1 MDMKEWI
8 ASLPGSPRP
17 TPAAKAAGIDP
28 STISCQ
34 LKRGRLSAENVI
46 ILCRCFGKSP
56 LDGLAETGYILHTD
70 IEGVSIDE
78 ALEIATNKQIR
89 DEVIRRIKVD

>member
-28 STISCQ
+28 
-34 LKRGRLSAENVI
+34 
-46 ILCRCFGKSP
+46 
-56 LDGLAETGYILHTD
+56 D

>member
-17 TPAAKAAGIDP
+17 TPAAQAAGIDP
-28 STISCQ
+28 STISRQ

-46 ILCRCFGKSP
+46 ILCRCFGK
-56 LDGLAETGYILHTD
+56 LHLHGLAETGDILHPD
-70 IEGVSIDE
+70 IDGVSIDE
-78 ALEIATNKQIR
+78 ALKIATNKQIR

>member
-28 STISCQ
+28 STISRQ

-70 IEGVSIDE
+70 IEGVSVDE

-89 DEVIRRIKVD
+89 DEVIRRITVD

>member
-1 MDMKEWI
+1 M
-8 ASLPGSPRP
+8 
-17 TPAAKAAGIDP
+17 
-28 STISCQ
+28 
-34 LKRGRLSAENVI
+34 I
-46 ILCRCFGKSP
+46 ILCRCFRKSP

-70 IEGVSIDE
+70 IEGVGVDE